1 MGFQVFRHVLGTPQA
16 DDVLV
21 YEEQD
26 KSFFMGLGK
35 SRHES
40 LIIIDLATT
49 ETNDT
54 WVLDA
59 NNPRG

>member
-1 MGFQVFRHVLGTPQA
+1 
-16 DDVLV
+16 
-21 YEEQD
+21 
-26 KSFFMGLGK
+26 MGLVK
-35 SRHES
+35 SRDES

-59 NNPRG
+59 NNPQGEFNALLPRRRA